1 MKWRTVPLEWKVWDD
16 GKLAFN
22 IGSGTTHL
30 LSPTAASV
38 LEALERKACDPAEV
52 ASWLSGGK
60 ADETDSELLGR
71 VDELLSKLDAL
82 GLIELVE

>member
-1 MKWRTVPLEWKVWDD
+1 MKWRTAPLEWKVWDD

-30 LSPTAASV
+30 LNPTAASV
-38 LEALERKACDPAEV
+38 LEVLERRACDRAEI
-52 ASWLSGGK
+52 ASWLSSGK
-60 ADETDSELLGR
+60 TDEADSELLDQ
-71 VDELLSKLDAL
+71 VDELLTKLDEL